1 MPAELYEFIAEELYQ
16 SVPET
21 LHKHLLRLALA
32 PEMSLDAMLELLGED
47 GERAIQQA
55 QEVGFLAVDQIGDL
69 HPLVRDFLL
78 EKLSDD
84 AQGLVRNA
92 VLTCMERKRWDR
104 AFELILRFELK
115 DLVEPVLEAAYK
127 PLARLGHLG
136 TLSTFARAAQSL
148 FASSAYPTII
158 DLVDAEVASRDGEY
172 TLAIDLATRFR
183 SELPRKHILATRAHT
198 IIGHSA
204 FSQADLETAESAFGG
219 AYETANDDQDEAEA
233 LYGWALASIQGEVGD
248 PEPIL
253 QKLALRR
260 RASALDLVRYGSV
273 EVARRRFGDGLANPL
288 RLEESIHA
296 LGRLEDPR
304 ARSSLTFSLAYVF
317 ALMSRYREALDLATQ
332 AQADIEAFDL
342 EFARPQSDSN
352 LASIY
357 MGLRRFGAAERC
369 LQRVEDASND
379 RRIGIHVLNA
389 RILRCRM
396 ALQTGEFAR
405 AQELVQPPAT
415 EATIPSLQAEF
426 LATQALTYAAAG
438 DRSLAIKLAD
448 DAVKRSTAVEI
459 RVMAAAA
466 RAIGA
471 SENRRRRECEALF
484 ECANQLGT
492 WDPVVTALRCSVPLS
507 EIAASLQPL
516 RPTLERLYER
526 SNDYAIARRAGIRT
540 RSHRSPDELLTP
552 REREVIELIARGF
565 RNREIA
571 NALVISDSTT
581 KVHVRH
587 VFQKLGVR
595 TRAEAIARFNLYSD

>member
-1 MPAELYEFIAEELYQ
+1 M
-16 SVPET
+16 
-21 LHKHLLRLALA
+21 
-32 PEMSLDAMLELLGED
+32 
-47 GERAIQQA
+47 
-55 QEVGFLAVDQIGDL
+55 
-69 HPLVRDFLL
+69 
-78 EKLSDD
+78 
-84 AQGLVRNA
+84 
-92 VLTCMERKRWDR
+92 
-104 AFELILRFELK
+104 
-115 DLVEPVLEAAYK
+115 
-127 PLARLGHLG
+127 
-136 TLSTFARAAQSL
+136 
-148 FASSAYPTII
+148 
-158 DLVDAEVASRDGEY
+158 
-172 TLAIDLATRFR
+172 
-183 SELPRKHILATRAHT
+183 
-198 IIGHSA
+198 
-204 FSQADLETAESAFGG
+204 AESAFGG

-273 EVARRRFGDGLANPL
+273 EIARRRFGDGLASPL

-317 ALMSRYREALDLATQ
+317 ALMSRYRDALELAIQ
-332 AQADIEAFDL
+332 AEADIEAFDL
-342 EFARPQSDSN
+342 EFARPQSNSN

-369 LQRVEDASND
+369 LQRVEDASSE
-379 RRIGIHVLNA
+379 RRIGIHILNA

-396 ALQTGEFAR
+396 ALQTGELAR
-405 AQELVQPPAT
+405 AHELVQPPAT

-426 LATQALTYAAAG
+426 LATQALTYAAEG
-438 DRSLAIKLAD
+438 DRSLANRLAH
-448 DAVKRSTAVEI
+448 DAVERSTAVEI

-471 SENRRRRECEALF
+471 SETRRQRECEALF
-484 ECANQLGT
+484 ECANQFGT
-492 WDPVVTALRCSVPLS
+492 WDPVVTALRCSLPLS
-507 EIAASLQPL
+507 ELAASLQRL
-516 RPTLERLYER
+516 RPTLEWLYER

-540 RSHRSPDELLTP
+540 RSSRSPEELLTP

-571 NALVISDSTT
+571 NALVISESTT

-587 VFQKLGVR
+587 VFEKLGVR
-595 TRAEAIARFNLYSD
+595 TRAEAITRFNLYAD